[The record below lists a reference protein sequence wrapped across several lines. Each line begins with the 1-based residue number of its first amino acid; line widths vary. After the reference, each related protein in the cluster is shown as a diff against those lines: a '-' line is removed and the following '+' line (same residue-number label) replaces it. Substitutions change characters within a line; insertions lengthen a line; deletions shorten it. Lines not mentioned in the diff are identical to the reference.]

1 MRRRK
6 RSYQRTLAE
15 KAVAFLRVFRYN
27 YKGELPVFRRMEQ
40 DSMKEES
47 GMGRK
52 TLVWLLLAALT
63 MSLLAG
69 CQSAGS
75 GQREM
80 EPEDVQTTDADS
92 GASGEAEAVSAE
104 EEAPQEEDV
113 PAWSQPN
120 GTAEPEA
127 VADRMSMPRIIITQD
142 GEVDD
147 INSLVRTLLYADDLD
162 IAGIVQT
169 SSQYHY
175 SGDGEQAPYRWM
187 GTQWMYDMLDSYA
200 ECYPNLSAHDPNY
213 PTAEDLRAVTVVG
226 NVKLEGE
233 MEEVTEGSELI
244 RACILDDDP
253 RTLNI
258 AVGGGANTVAR
269 ALKSIEE
276 EYADTAEW
284 DALYEKICGKV
295 VLAAWGA
302 QDNAYETYISQ
313 KWPGIPM
320 LDVSGASG
328 PIGYSWGQTDI
339 SMSARKKLEG
349 SWMYEHLEHDH
360 GPLLDWYVTWGDGTH
375 LEGEGD
381 SDQFGDNEALLG
393 SLDWWGGQWMG
404 LVYNRYD
411 FLSEGDSPDWIR
423 ALDNGLR
430 AGEDMTY
437 GGWGGRY
444 VPAGYEANPDAVY
457 YASAPE
463 TSMADWMEAI
473 QNDFATRADWCV
485 TPAYR
490 DANHAPTVNIA
501 EGLDFT
507 AAAGEQVSLS
517 AVTGDPDGD
526 MVSYHWRQY
535 AAADTYDGDKDG
547 AVRISHIDGDPA
559 KVAVTVPADAQSGD
573 TIHVILEVRDNG
585 EHSLSAYQRIIITVM

>member
-1 MRRRK
+1 
-6 RSYQRTLAE
+6 
-15 KAVAFLRVFRYN
+15 
-27 YKGELPVFRRMEQ
+27 
-40 DSMKEES
+40 MK
-47 GMGRK
+47 K
-52 TLVWLLLAALT
+52 TLIVILTLSMLL
-63 MSLLAG
+63 SLLTG
-69 CQSAGS
+69 CGAGS
-75 GQREM
+75 PAGQQGGDSDAETAQNGETDT
-80 EPEDVQTTDADS
+80 EPVAEAEETDAEPV
-92 GASGEAEAVSAE
+92 AEAEE
-104 EEAPQEEDV
+104 TEDDI
-113 PAWSQPN
+113 PAWSEPN
-120 GTAEPEA
+120 GSAEPRA
-127 VADRMSMPRIIITQD
+127 LVDSASKPRIIITQD

-147 INSLVRTLLYADDLD
+147 NNSLIRTLLYANDLD

-175 SGDGEQAPYRWM
+175 SGDETHEPYRWM
-187 GTQWMYDMLDSYA
+187 GTDWMFDTLDAYEA
-200 ECYPNLSAHDPNY
+200 CYPNLIAHDPNY
-213 PTAEDLRAVTVVG
+213 PTADELRAVTVIG

-258 AVGGGANTVAR
+258 AVGGGANVVAR

-276 EYADTAEW
+276 EYKDTERW
-284 DALYEKICGKV
+284 EELYEKVCGKV
-295 VLAAWGA
+295 ILAAWGA

-313 KWPGIPM
+313 SWPGIPM

-339 SMSARKKLEG
+339 PMSAMKKLEG
-349 SWMYEHLEHDH
+349 SWMYENLETGH
-360 GPLLDWYVTWGDGTH
+360 GPLLDKYVTWGDGTH
-375 LEGEGD
+375 LDGEGD
-381 SDQFGDNEALLG
+381 SDQFGENEALVG

-444 VPAGYEANPDAVY
+444 VPAEYAANPDAVY

-463 TSMADWMEAI
+463 TSMANWMEAI

-485 TPAYR
+485 TSAYE
-490 DANHAPTVNIA
+490 DANHAPTAEIT

-507 AAAGEQVSLS
+507 AAPGESVSLS
-517 AVTGDPDGD
+517 AVAGDPDGD

-535 AAADTYDGDKDG
+535 AEADAYAGSHDGS
-547 AVRISHIDGDPA
+547 VRIAHTDGDPA
-559 KVAVTVPADAQSGD
+559 KVAVTVPDDAVSGD
-573 TIHVILEVRDNG
+573 TIHIVLSVSDNG
-585 EHSLSAYQRIIITVM
+585 EHSLTAYQRAVITVG